1 MQLKSLL
8 AKVRSEEP
16 GSPISELDGF
26 DLIHDAET
34 PAAMTDGSKRR
45 EDVPPADQP
54 SVKRVSPNALAGYGG
69 PSDAAPW
76 KNTSQLVSVPDV
88 PQSAGN
94 GTLSDRRHVIKKAE
108 LPPDVPNA
116 AAWGRTLIDFGKY
129 RESKSSYEELR
140 SSQDVRAVEYTN
152 WCRARA
158 SSAEGYL
165 RDFAQYLLLMEQLEA
180 LETFKEGPFIP
191 GTSTRRQYK

>member
-54 SVKRVSPNALAGYGG
+54 SVKRVSPNALLLDMVAR
-69 PSDAAPW
+69 
-76 KNTSQLVSVPDV
+76 QM
-88 PQSAGN
+88 
-94 GTLSDRRHVIKKAE
+94 
-108 LPPDVPNA
+108 LPL
-116 AAWGRTLIDFGKY
+116 GRTPVSWCQFRMFRSQ
-129 RESKSSYEELR
+129 REMEH
-140 SSQDVRAVEYTN
+140 SQIVV
-152 WCRARA
+152 
-158 SSAEGYL
+158 
-165 RDFAQYLLLMEQLEA
+165 M
-180 LETFKEGPFIP
+180 
-191 GTSTRRQYK
+191 